1 MIKGFRRCPWLPII
15 KIVKRGTWN
24 NDPELL
30 IENSLHGAIR
40 VGRLAELGVPPDT
53 AYRRC
58 RPEGPWRRLLPGI
71 VSLHK
76 GPPGPDQLVAAARLY
91 AGEDAV
97 LTGEVACRTIGLR
110 NVPES
115 DTVHLLTPHDRKV
128 HSSGFVVIERT
139 HRLPSPQRR
148 VGLPVAPPSRAVLDT
163 ARRMTEVRPARALI
177 TESVQ
182 RRFTTVGQL
191 TAELAQGSSR
201 GSALP
206 RRVLAEL
213 ATGQESVAEI
223 DAQLLWQRSGLPAPV
238 WNRRL
243 VASDGRFIAKPDGW
257 FDDVGLAWEI
267 DSLACHLGAGDF
279 DRTVAR
285 NGRYAAAGILVLQTL
300 PTRLRTEPDAVIE
313 ELRAAYRAAA
323 AKPRPDVRF
332 L

>member
-1 MIKGFRRCPWLPII
+1 M
-15 KIVKRGTWN
+15 KRGSWD

-30 IENSLHGAIR
+30 IENSVHGAIR
-40 VGRLAELGVPPDT
+40 VARLTELGIPPNT

-71 VSLHK
+71 VSLYS
-76 GPPGPDQLVAAARLY
+76 GPPDPDQLVAAARLY

-97 LTGEVACRTIGLR
+97 LTGGVACRAIGLR
-110 NVPES
+110 TVPAS
-115 DTVHLLTPHDRKV
+115 DTVHLLTPHERKV
-128 HSSGFVVIERT
+128 HSAGFVLIERT
-139 HRLPSPQRR
+139 HRLPKPQRR
-148 VGLPVAPPSRAVLDT
+148 NGLLVAPPTRAVLDT

-182 RRFTTVGQL
+182 RKFTSVTEL
-191 TAELAQGSSR
+191 TAELARGSSR

-206 RRVLAEL
+206 RRILAEL
-213 ATGQESVAEI
+213 TTGQESVAEI
-223 DAQLLWQRSGLPAPV
+223 DAQRVWRLSGLPSPL

-243 VASDGRFIAKPDGW
+243 VTPDGRVIAKPDAW

-267 DSLACHLGAGDF
+267 DSLAFHLGADGF
-279 DRTVAR
+279 DRTLTR
-285 NGRYAAAGILVLQTL
+285 NGRYTAAGILVLQTL
-300 PTRLRTEPDAVIE
+300 PTRLRTEPEVVAE

-323 AKPRPDVRF
+323 SKPRPEVRV